1 MGSWTSHTHK
11 QKFLCRKVSKRVRM
25 PNLVLAL
32 SVFSFMA
39 TGCLGHPGGATRNKC
54 LSNAAPFG
62 GFKESG
68 IGREGGEYGL
78 ENYTE
83 VKTVTMAIPAKNSYT
98 GKQQPIYHEISDW
111 GMELLL

>member
-1 MGSWTSHTHK
+1 MNTYNT
-11 QKFLCRKVSKRVRM
+11 
-25 PNLVLAL
+25 
-32 SVFSFMA
+32 
-39 TGCLGHPGGATRNKC
+39 

-83 VKTVTMAIPAKNSYT
+83 VYSMLLYNEEGDQKISYKSETMMYRRIIVQIQDYLSQLLFQVKTVTMAIPAKNS
-98 GKQQPIYHEISDW
+98 
-111 GMELLL
+111 

>member
-1 MGSWTSHTHK
+1 MNTYNT
-11 QKFLCRKVSKRVRM
+11 
-25 PNLVLAL
+25 
-32 SVFSFMA
+32 
-39 TGCLGHPGGATRNKC
+39 

-83 VKTVTMAIPAKNSYT
+83 VYTMLLYNGDKKISYKSET
-98 GKQQPIYHEISDW
+98 TIYRHIHSTNPRIVQSISHHCFKSRSK
-111 GMELLL
+111 L

>member
-1 MGSWTSHTHK
+1 MNTYNT
-11 QKFLCRKVSKRVRM
+11 
-25 PNLVLAL
+25 
-32 SVFSFMA
+32 
-39 TGCLGHPGGATRNKC
+39 

-83 VKTVTMAIPAKNSYT
+83 VKLNCNKRR
-98 GKQQPIYHEISDW
+98 K
-111 GMELLL
+111 

>member
-1 MGSWTSHTHK
+1 MNTYNT
-11 QKFLCRKVSKRVRM
+11 
-25 PNLVLAL
+25 
-32 SVFSFMA
+32 
-39 TGCLGHPGGATRNKC
+39 

-83 VKTVTMAIPAKNSYT
+83 VYSMLLYNGDKSETT
-98 GKQQPIYHEISDW
+98 IYRHIHITNPRLVQSISHHCFKSRSK
-111 GMELLL
+111 L

>member
-1 MGSWTSHTHK
+1 MNTYNT
-11 QKFLCRKVSKRVRM
+11 
-25 PNLVLAL
+25 
-32 SVFSFMA
+32 
-39 TGCLGHPGGATRNKC
+39 

-83 VKTVTMAIPAKNSYT
+83 VTSMLLYNEEGDQKISYKSETMMYRHIIVQIQDYLSQLLFQVKTVTMAIPAKNS
-98 GKQQPIYHEISDW
+98 
-111 GMELLL
+111 